1 MATLAET
8 LRASTE
14 SLNRYSD
21 TPRLDAELLICYV
34 LDIPRTRFFTEPDQM
49 LEPEQVT
56 AINNF
61 VQQRIEGQP
70 VAYLVG
76 YRDFWN
82 LKLKVTPDTLIPRP
96 ETELLVETA
105 LELFANDEPIDAIDL
120 GTGTGA
126 IALSLAKERP
136 GWNITASDQSR
147 DTLAVAIE
155 NAETYQLHNVTL
167 LQSHWFDN
175 IASER
180 KYDLIISNPPYVPE
194 DAAHLQGR
202 GVRYEP
208 PQALC
213 SGPDGLNDIRII
225 IPESKKHL
233 KQHGWLLLEHGFD
246 QGEQVKALFAEHG
259 YQYIQQKNDLAG
271 HTRITFGQQ

>member
-8 LRASTE
+8 LKASTE
-14 SLNRYSD
+14 SLKQCTD
-21 TPRLDAELLICYV
+21 TPRLDAELLICHI
-34 LDIPRTRFFTEPDQM
+34 LNIPKTRLITEPNQT
-49 LEPEQVT
+49 LEAEQIL
-56 AINNF
+56 AINTL

-70 VAYLVG
+70 VAYLTG
-76 YRDFWN
+76 QRDFWDMT
-82 LKLKVTPDTLIPRP
+82 LKVTPDTLIPRP

-105 LELFANDEPIDAIDL
+105 LELYGNDESINAIDL

-126 IALSLAKERP
+126 IALSIARERP
-136 GWNITASDQSR
+136 NWHITATDKSH

-155 NAETYQLHNVTL
+155 NAEAYQLHNVTL
-167 LQSHWFDN
+167 LQSHWFENLVEDC
-175 IASER
+175 
-180 KYDLIISNPPYVPE
+180 KFDLIISNPPYVPT
-194 DAAHLQGR
+194 DAPHLQER

-208 PQALC
+208 QDALC

-233 KQHGWLLLEHGFD
+233 KQQGWLLLEHGFD

-259 YQYIQQKNDLAG
+259 YQNVQQKKDLAG
-271 HTRITFGQQ
+271 HIRITFGQQ